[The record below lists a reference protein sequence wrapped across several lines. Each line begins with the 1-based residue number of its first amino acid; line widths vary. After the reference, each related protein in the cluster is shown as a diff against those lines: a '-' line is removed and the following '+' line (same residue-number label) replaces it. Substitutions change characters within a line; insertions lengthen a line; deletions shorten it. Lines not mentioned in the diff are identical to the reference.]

1 MEPLDTALIRGRRVA
16 TIPVLIPVPSTFL
29 PITASAGGG
38 NTTSRMRLGG
48 SASAFSM
55 LRSRLS
61 STASDGA
68 ARGMG
73 LGGSGSTSV
82 SRCTASLDG
91 SSTGAGERGGGD
103 LGRSAW

>member
-1 MEPLDTALIRGRRVA
+1 MIALVGGAALIRGWRVE
-16 TIPVLIPVPSTFL
+16 TMPVPSAFQA
-29 PITASAGGG
+29 ITASAGRG
-38 NTTSRMRLGG
+38 NATLRVGFGG